1 MDIAQQILNLIMP
14 FVKEGKILPRT
25 YAQISNNI
33 TDFVWIEQSGRLVA
47 CVGLKDCQEDGM
59 GEIYALAVSEKVQNQ
74 GISVELL
81 NKVMQKAFADNF
93 SKVFALSKHNAEW
106 FLKQGF
112 VKMEISELPKKR
124 QDLFDHQRNSSIF
137 FKDTL

>member
-1 MDIAQQILNLIMP
+1 MP

-81 NKVMQKAFADNF
+81 NKVMQKAVF
-93 SKVFALSKHNAEW
+93 S
-106 FLKQGF
+106 LKPP
-112 VKMEISELPKKR
+112 VSISITTGKYPRMRCL
-124 QDLFDHQRNSSIF
+124 IF
-137 FKDTL
+137 ITMCP